1 MITRRKVL
9 LAIGA
14 GAASAPLHLL
24 AQQTKSMPVVGVIN
38 LEVGTRVAQLREGL
52 RTLGY
57 VEGRNIRIEERAAGD
72 RYERLADIADEY
84 VRLKVDVI
92 VAMGNTATE
101 IARKAT
107 STIPIVMTAG
117 VDPVKSG
124 LAASLSRPGGNVT
137 GLSTILQELT
147 PKRLE
152 MTKEAVPGLSRVG
165 ILWNP
170 DSKSSTASFAQA
182 QVAAKALNLQLQ
194 VAEARTSGD
203 FDKALQ
209 ALFKAGIKVVI
220 VLDNSMFTANRK
232 QLTDSAKK
240 HRLAAVISSPG
251 SWADSGYLL
260 AYGTNSAELYRHA
273 AVYVDKILKGA
284 KPGDL
289 PIEQPTKFELIVNM
303 KLAKSLRIKIPQS
316 ILLRADKVIE

>member
-1 MITRRKVL
+1 
-9 LAIGA
+9 
-14 GAASAPLHLL
+14 
-24 AQQTKSMPVVGVIN
+24 MPVVGVIN